1 MTICGHRR
9 QAATP
14 SCAHQRHLLL
24 TAHGGA
30 IETTTGTRSTILL
43 TRPHLRSAKWAQPL
57 SAHGA
62 ANLKTSS
69 GETGSARSRTA
80 GITGT
85 TSLRYPMR
93 APASPSGPHA
103 KDQRTRLLRASARTP
118 RRRFGRARVAVG
130 GARHGRAA
138 CQPWVGALTWPANC
152 PNSGQAMIPT
162 RMGPGHLPT
171 SKSLD
176 LRAAITPEKAASV
189 SWSTEMRD
197 ALSSIVSPRSLP
209 THRSRAESPHPK
221 SVLRP
226 PAGVQ

>member
-1 MTICGHRR
+1 MPGSEPSGSTAKPKLGRPAIPVPREVTCRPVRADVMDHEPNHQVLPEPHRYPLSRSRPISAALGTAASATSLLSPDSLVTICGHRR

-43 TRPHLRSAKWAQPL
+43 TRPHLWSAKWAQPL

-80 GITGT
+80 GVTGT

-93 APASPSGPHA
+93 APASA
-103 KDQRTRLLRASARTP
+103 AVRTP
-118 RRRFGRARVAVG
+118 KISAPACSGRALGHHGVASEG
-130 GARHGRAA
+130 
-138 CQPWVGALTWPANC
+138 PASPSEAHATVAPPVN
-152 PNSGQAMIPT
+152 
-162 RMGPGHLPT
+162 PGWG
-171 SKSLD
+171 S
-176 LRAAITPEKAASV
+176 
-189 SWSTEMRD
+189 
-197 ALSSIVSPRSLP
+197 
-209 THRSRAESPHPK
+209 
-221 SVLRP
+221 
-226 PAGVQ
+226 